1 MWETG
6 KRARTRLEVV
16 IQRGA
21 PVPPVD
27 PAERRGSAR
36 AARSS
41 EAVIGFAIAFVAR
54 SAAADFAACASRAAS
69 RRSSFSPRH
78 HSVSSLLMTVLHA
91 SHLTMSL
98 YWLLPF
104 VDSHSTRC

>member
-1 MWETG
+1 MTYG
-6 KRARTRLEVV
+6 KRARTRLVVV

-41 EAVIGFAIAFVAR
+41 EAVIGFA
-54 SAAADFAACASRAAS
+54 FAVDRRAAS
-69 RRSSFSPRH
+69 DFANA
-78 HSVSSLLMTVLHA
+78 A
-91 SHLTMSL
+91 S
-98 YWLLPF
+98 
-104 VDSHSTRC
+104 

>member
-6 KRARTRLEVV
+6 RRARACLEVFL
-16 IQRGA
+16 QRGA

-41 EAVIGFAIAFVAR
+41 EAVIGFSVDFVDR
-54 SAAADFAACASRAAS
+54 RAAS
-69 RRSSFSPRH
+69 AFANA
-78 HSVSSLLMTVLHA
+78 A
-91 SHLTMSL
+91 S
-98 YWLLPF
+98 
-104 VDSHSTRC
+104 

>member
-1 MWETG
+1 MWEAG
-6 KRARTRLEVV
+6 KRARASLEVA

-41 EAVIGFAIAFVAR
+41 EAVIGFAVVAVVR
-54 SAAADFAACASRAAS
+54 RAAPAA
-69 RRSSFSPRH
+69 FF
-78 HSVSSLLMTVLHA
+78 A
-91 SHLTMSL
+91 SA
-98 YWLLPF
+98 
-104 VDSHSTRC
+104 